1 MFKKILLAAT
11 PQVNTQTA
19 PKAAFDL
26 ARKNGAE
33 LILFHSLPIGKD
45 AWCTFDETV
54 SEKTL
59 IDATATKIAD
69 FYAEDLKDIPNHSIR
84 VTTGAT
90 HEQLFK
96 MIHSEGIDLIVMGH
110 HTGVMDRPDRM
121 WGSVDTTIRKVCS
134 NVFCPVLVVTNDVPQ
149 RAQYKRI
156 VMATDFST
164 PSESALCYS
173 VDMARKYDAHI
184 DIFHVLDIGQNVPN
198 PQYYMQDMNI
208 FIDQAK
214 EKMMKRYTKALDGI
228 SHSFHCWEGIPYI
241 EILKQARWSEADLV
255 IMAQYSS
262 SEVIAKPMVGSTSIQ
277 VALSPGS
284 PALIVNYR
292 ARNCMK

>member
-11 PQVNTQTA
+11 PQVDTQTA

-33 LILFHSLPIGKD
+33 LVLFHSLPFGKD
-45 AWCTFDETV
+45 AWCPIEETV
-54 SEKTL
+54 PKEKL
-59 IDATATKIAD
+59 IQCTEEKIRD
-69 FYAEDLKDIPNHSIR
+69 FYADELATIPNHTIR
-84 VTTGAT
+84 VTTGAA
-90 HEQLFK
+90 HEQLLK
-96 MIHSEGIDLIVMGH
+96 MVHAEGIDLIVMGH

-121 WGSVDTTIRKVCS
+121 WGAVDTTIRKVCS
-134 NVFCPVLVVTNDVPQ
+134 NVFSPVLVVTNDMPK
-149 RAQYKRI
+149 RAEYKRI

-164 PSESALCYS
+164 PSDSVLCYS
-173 VDMARKYDAHI
+173 IDMAKKYDAHL

-198 PQYYMQDMNI
+198 PKYYMQDMNN
-208 FIDQAK
+208 FIDKAK
-214 EKMMKRYTKALDGI
+214 ERMERRYSKALGEI
-228 SHSFHCWEGIPYI
+228 SHSFQCWEGLPYI

-262 SEVIAKPMVGSTSIQ
+262 SEAIAKPMVGSTSIQ
-277 VALSPGS
+277 VALSPGC